1 MAGLKVRIRPRRLR
15 VVEMGDLERAVRAG
29 DGDRAPVLL
38 AAPNVSEGR
47 DRERIEAI
55 AVAFAGGVELL
66 DLHSDRDHNRSVLTL
81 AGAPGAL
88 AGALEAGA
96 RAAADAIDMN
106 AHQGLHPCV
115 GALDVCP
122 VIWLRDSDRE
132 TAHVE
137 ARRVAER
144 IATGLS
150 VPVLLYGELASA
162 PERRERA
169 FFRRGGLAEL
179 RRRMRAGELRP
190 DYGPAEPHPSAGA
203 TLVTARPPLAAF
215 NLELEGVG
223 LEETKA
229 VASRLRESSG
239 GLRGVRAIGL
249 ELARG
254 RMQISTNVH
263 DPIGLPLAAVVERT
277 RELAAGEGGT
287 VVAAELVGLA
297 PDAALRGFPDDLPM
311 PGFDPNAHV
320 IERRLARIG
329 GPRGST
335 QPTSE
340 P

>member
-1 MAGLKVRIRPRRLR
+1 MGHGPVGSPAIRGPRRLR
-15 VVEMGDLERAVRAG
+15 DVETSDV
-29 DGDRAPVLL
+29 VLL
-38 AAPNVSEGR
+38 AVPNVSEGR
-47 DRERIEAI
+47 DPGRIEAI
-55 AVAFAGGVELL
+55 GAAFGRGAELL

-81 AGAPGAL
+81 AGESGAL
-88 AGALEAGA
+88 AGALESGAGA
-96 RAAADAIDMN
+96 AAEAIDTSS
-106 AHQGLHPCV
+106 HEGLHPCV

-122 VIWLRDSDRE
+122 VVWMAESDRD
-132 TAHVE
+132 A
-137 ARRVAER
+137 ARAQALRVAER
-144 IATGLS
+144 IAALAI
-150 VPVLLYGELASA
+150 PVFLYGELASA

-179 RRRMRAGELRP
+179 RRRMQAGELRP
-190 DYGPAEPHPSAGA
+190 DHGPAEPHPRAGA

-223 LEETKA
+223 LEEAKA
-229 VASRLRESSG
+229 IASRLRESGG
-239 GLRGVRAIGL
+239 GLPGVRAIGL

-277 RELAAGEGGT
+277 RELAAGKGGA

-297 PDAALRGFPDDLPM
+297 PEAAFRGFPDDLPT
-311 PGFDPNAHV
+311 PGFDPDAHV

-329 GPRGST
+329 GHRGST